1 MKKKLLSM
9 LLIGAMSVTLLSGC
23 GGGGSDDGKKEDTA
37 GAAEKESAEKTL
49 EVWVPPLD
57 DDTVN
62 NWGGLMSDWEEE
74 NGCKVNITV
83 VPWDKY
89 EETYTTAL
97 NSGEGPDVGYMYNEM
112 FPTYIDAGAVADM
125 SSYVTDEDKD
135 EYKYLENGFMM
146 DGQYGW
152 PLVTGVPFILYYNE
166 QILADLNETPPE
178 TWEDFARICEAATK
192 DTDGDGEID
201 QFGYACGM
209 STSDVGAM
217 QILNAYYYSA
227 LWQNGGQIYEDDLK
241 KVAFANEAGT
251 EAVTWL
257 KDMVQYMN
265 PDFMSLSWSDAFATV
280 FGQGKAAFGV
290 YRSSQTDETVFGE
303 TYPDVK
309 WDFVT
314 SLKNKEFGTFGATD
328 CLTLMSA
335 AEDPDLAMD
344 FIKYVT
350 SAAFMEQYH
359 AKCPGA
365 ALTKSEPYVGD
376 AKMERIYTDDLD
388 KWHGLQVGPCGVDI
402 LTQLSADFQGI
413 MSDELSVEDGLKEAE
428 EYADGLLDEYWADK
442 E

>member
-1 MKKKLLSM
+1 MKKKLLGM
-9 LLIGAMSVTLLSGC
+9 LLITAMSVTLTAGC
-23 GGGGSDDGKKEDTA
+23 GGNDTA
-37 GAAEKESAEKTL
+37 KTEDKAGSGSPGSSDKTL
-49 EVWVPPLD
+49 DVWVPPLD

-62 NWGGLMSDWEEE
+62 NWGGLMGDWEEE

-125 SSYVTDEDKD
+125 SGYVTNADKD
-135 EYKYLENGFMM
+135 GYKYLENGFMM

-152 PLVTGVPFILYYNE
+152 PLVTGVPFVLYYNE
-166 QILADLNETPPE
+166 QILADLDESPPE
-178 TWEDFARICEAATK
+178 TWEDFERICKAATK

-241 KVAFANEAGT
+241 KVAFANKAGT

-280 FGQGKAAFGV
+280 FGEGKAAFGV
-290 YRSSQTDETVFGE
+290 YRSSQTDGTVFAE
-303 TYPDVK
+303 TYPDVE

-314 SLKNKEFGTFGATD
+314 SLKNKEYGTFGATD

-335 AEDPDLAMD
+335 AEDQDLAMD

-350 SAAFMEQYH
+350 GAAFMEQYH

-365 ALTKSEPYVGD
+365 ALTESEPYVGD
-376 AKMERIYTDDLD
+376 AKMEKIYTDDLD

-413 MSDELSVEDGLKEAE
+413 MSGELSVKDGLKEAE
-428 EYADGLLDEYWADK
+428 DYANDLLAEYWADR